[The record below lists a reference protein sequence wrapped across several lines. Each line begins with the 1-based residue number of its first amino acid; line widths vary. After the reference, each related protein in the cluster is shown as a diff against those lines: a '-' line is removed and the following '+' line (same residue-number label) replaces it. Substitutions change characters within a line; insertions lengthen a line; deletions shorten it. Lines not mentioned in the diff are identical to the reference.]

1 MTQAESSFFIF
12 TPGVAIKPARW
23 LVMDE
28 TDLHLCPDLATQ
40 GLHVLGQQK
49 IVRAPGRDEVAYLF
63 GSADPFTGKGLF
75 EIQGRKRSEEV
86 CLHLEHLTEM
96 FPDEF
101 LFVGADNAPAHI
113 SRATKL
119 YLKDKQDCLEIV
131 SFPTYSPN
139 LNGME
144 HLWAFMRGEVT
155 RDVRYVTLE
164 DECVAVC
171 VWLETLP
178 FDRIIQTLGTVK
190 KLTKTM

>member
-1 MTQAESSFFIF
+1 LTQAESRFLIF
-12 TPGVAIKPARW
+12 TPGVALKPARW

-28 TDLHLCPDLATQ
+28 TDLHLCPDLDTQ
-40 GLHVLGQQK
+40 GLHLLAQQK
-49 IVRAPGRDEVAYLF
+49 ILRAPGRDEVAYLF

-75 EIQGRKRSEEV
+75 EIQERKRSEEF

-96 FPDEF
+96 FADDF

-113 SRATKL
+113 SRDTKL

-131 SFPTYSPN
+131 YFPTYSPN

-144 HLWAFMRGEVT
+144 HLWAFMRGQVT
-155 RDVRYVTLE
+155 RNVRYVTLD

-178 FDRIIQTLGTVK
+178 LDHFIQTLGTLK
-190 KLTKTM
+190 KLTKHR